1 MSIGRDIRCHQMGE
15 KTLLNVPISAPSLAV
30 SLQLQSV
37 GGEGL
42 AVEWLGHDTP
52 VRANSPPSFDEQN
65 AAEKIVLHIEEIETP
80 QVARLI
86 NAAKMHGVHL
96 NTALEFRFG
105 VAIFALCAATEQIQN
120 VSGFVHFRRPNQSD
134 QFADRP
140 LAAPREGG
148 RANLDRVNCDVRRPR
163 TGST

>member
-52 VRANSPPSFDEQN
+52 VRADSPPSFDEQN

-86 NAAKMHGVHL
+86 N
-96 NTALEFRFG
+96 TAL
-105 VAIFALCAATEQIQN
+105 C
-120 VSGFVHFRRPNQSD
+120 
-134 QFADRP
+134 
-140 LAAPREGG
+140 
-148 RANLDRVNCDVRRPR
+148 RPR
-163 TGST
+163 HSAVLMSDDKIAQVSPPRGLPAKR

>member
-1 MSIGRDIRCHQMGE
+1 MGE

-42 AVEWLGHDTP
+42 AVERLGHDTP
-52 VRANSPPSFDEQN
+52 VRADSPPSFDEQN

-96 NTALEFRFG
+96 NTALELRS
-105 VAIFALCAATEQIQN
+105 A
-120 VSGFVHFRRPNQSD
+120 S
-134 QFADRP
+134 QF
-140 LAAPREGG
+140 LFCAPRQ
-148 RANLDRVNCDVRRPR
+148 NKYR
-163 TGST
+163 TRKDLSTPAQT

>member
-96 NTALEFRFG
+96 NTACH
-105 VAIFALCAATEQIQN
+105 VARNCKNAPVRACCCSLFENHFAPNYQICCN
-120 VSGFVHFRRPNQSD
+120 NENASG
-134 QFADRP
+134 
-140 LAAPREGG
+140 
-148 RANLDRVNCDVRRPR
+148 
-163 TGST
+163 

>member
-96 NTALEFRFG
+96 NTAVTLHVISRMRRFG
-105 VAIFALCAATEQIQN
+105 RAAQLI
-120 VSGFVHFRRPNQSD
+120 
-134 QFADRP
+134 
-140 LAAPREGG
+140 
-148 RANLDRVNCDVRRPR
+148 
-163 TGST
+163 